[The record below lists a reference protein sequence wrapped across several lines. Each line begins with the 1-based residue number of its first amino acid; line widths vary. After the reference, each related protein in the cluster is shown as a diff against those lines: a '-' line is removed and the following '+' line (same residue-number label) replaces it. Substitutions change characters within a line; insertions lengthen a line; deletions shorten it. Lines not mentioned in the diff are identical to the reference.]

1 MLERQGRDPGPM
13 AIYEGVARD
22 HDRADPR
29 LRQRREGLRE
39 LVGTALQLQGMQ
51 LDP

>member
-13 AIYEGVARD
+13 AIGEGAARD
-22 HDRADPR
+22 HDRAG
-29 LRQRREGLRE
+29 LRVRQHREGLRE
-39 LVGTALQLQGMQ
+39 LVGTSLQLQDMQ